1 MAWKQKTDDRKR
13 SGFEEI
19 VCEGG
24 IQWDEE
30 VTDEVCEDDSGM

>member
-1 MAWKQKTDDRKR
+1 MTIKRKMDDNKR

-30 VTDEVCEDDSGM
+30 STDDLFANDAGE